1 MAGSRIGRS
10 SSHISAQRTTQRGQS
25 AYGDWALRRYRSYA
39 EALLPFES
47 ARTYAP
53 RIAETHPDWTAPRI
67 REAIGAALRTAR
79 RRRGLTL
86 REVAGLSE
94 WRFKPSALG
103 GYERGERAISL
114 ERFSALASL
123 YGIPPDLLLREVLD
137 HAFPEQRVG
146 VVLDLSR
153 LELLPGEE
161 SRLTAELA
169 ENVATQRGQTRA
181 ERLALR
187 SADVRALALRT
198 RLSPTDLL
206 RRLEPAL
213 LPAERSNGS

>member
-1 MAGSRIGRS
+1 VARALTANGPLDGTEATLKPYFHSR
-10 SSHISAQRTTQRGQS
+10 
-25 AYGDWALRRYRSYA
+25 LC
-39 EALLPFES
+39 
-47 ARTYAP
+47 ARMLP
-53 RIAETHPDWTAPRI
+53 RIADTNPDWTAPRL
-67 REAIGAALRTAR
+67 REAIGAALRNAR

-123 YGIPPDLLLREVLD
+123 YGLPADLLLREVLD
-137 HAFPEQRVG
+137 RAFPEERVG
-146 VVLDLSR
+146 LVLDLSR

-169 ENVATQRGQTRA
+169 ENVATQRGQSRVD
-181 ERLALR
+181 RLALR
-187 SADVRALALRT
+187 SADVRALALRA